1 MSQLDSLVRVE
12 SVTGESNG
20 APRTY
25 LVWSV
30 VATILCFVPLGVV
43 ALVYGFGAQRALEAG
58 DRDLASRRGR
68 VARRWLVATVVFGL
82 AIDLV
87 LAGALIVLGA
97 FSH

>member
-1 MSQLDSLVRVE
+1 MSQLDSLVRVARVSGDAE
-12 SVTGESNG
+12 R

-25 LVWSV
+25 VAWSA
-30 VATILCFVPLGVV
+30 VATVLCFVPLGVV